1 MAENSENI
9 HLLFFI
15 SVSNFKLFY
24 CYKSCKIVIL
34 GFLILGL
41 FCAYHW
47 FRITLLSNIIG
58 VYVSEIKCLTFVF
71 KKRLHS
77 LFITCLI
84 MVINSQ
90 AFIYVWLKIKIF
102 TYSFNQ
108 NVYQCY
114 LSILIIKLIF
124 FLKTDFISSF

>member
-1 MAENSENI
+1 
-9 HLLFFI
+9 
-15 SVSNFKLFY
+15 
-24 CYKSCKIVIL
+24 
-34 GFLILGL
+34 
-41 FCAYHW
+41 
-47 FRITLLSNIIG
+47 
-58 VYVSEIKCLTFVF
+58 
-71 KKRLHS
+71 
-77 LFITCLI
+77 

-90 AFIYVWLKIKIF
+90 AFIYAWLKIKIF